1 MKLGKGVDPRAFAD
15 ALAMIEDADPLDS
28 CVPALLERA
37 EASKAASKG
46 VAAAVD
52 ASRLGAALR
61 GLLAERADEP
71 DEGTTERLLRRAR
84 GADVA
89 ARVRRNPIHRNEAF
103 TCAHCGHAVP
113 PAPSGVR
120 NHCPRCLRSLHV
132 DGAVPGDRAADCGGV
147 MHPVALE
154 TTGGLGVR
162 QRCARCGHERM
173 NRLHPEWSLDP
184 DVVPA
189 SLSSE
194 RSG

>member
-1 MKLGKGVDPRAFAD
+1 MKLGKGVDPQAFAD
-15 ALAMIEDADPLDS
+15 ALALIEDGDS
-28 CVPALLERA
+28 PGACVPGLLERA
-37 EASKAASKG
+37 EASKAARKG

-52 ASRLGAALR
+52 TSRLAAELR
-61 GLLAERADEP
+61 ALLAERAGEP
-71 DEGTTERLLRRAR
+71 DEGSTERLLRRAR

-89 ARVRRNPIHRNEAF
+89 AQVRRNPIHRNEAF

-113 PAPSGVR
+113 PAPGGVR

-132 DGAVPGDRAADCGGV
+132 DGPVPGDRASACGGV

-189 SLSSE
+189 SLTE
-194 RSG
+194 QG